1 MNKLLHK
8 NNKISPT
15 SYNKEIIIENPKS
28 HYKQKMTDELFMIPD
43 INDYNYMLKYNFKVA
58 QLKAICK
65 YYNLKKT
72 GTKSILLN
80 RIYNFLRVSSS
91 CIIIQ
96 RKMREIFKNQYELLH
111 GPAFRQRNK
120 CVNDTD
126 FFTMENLKDIPD
138 HQFFSF
144 KDQHDNLYGFN
155 IISLWNLYLKTGR
168 NTLNP
173 YNREKILDDVY
184 HNLCNFLNH
193 SEILNKDIQ
202 LTIKVSDDNLSPEKQ
217 QEQLALQLF
226 QHMDELGNYTDI
238 KWFNDLTVSKLCKFC
253 RELLDIWCYRAQL
266 SSEIKITICPPI
278 GDPFRNVNINAI
290 QNNAMSL
297 YEIKKI
303 TLSIIGQMIK
313 SATTRDNQALGA
325 FYVLSAL
332 TLVNNDAASAMPW
345 LYQSVSQI
353 N

>member
-1 MNKLLHK
+1 
-8 NNKISPT
+8 
-15 SYNKEIIIENPKS
+15 
-28 HYKQKMTDELFMIPD
+28 
-43 INDYNYMLKYNFKVA
+43 
-58 QLKAICK
+58 
-65 YYNLKKT
+65 
-72 GTKSILLN
+72 
-80 RIYNFLRVSSS
+80 
-91 CIIIQ
+91 
-96 RKMREIFKNQYELLH
+96 MREIFKNQYELLH

-238 KWFNDLTVSKLCKFC
+238 KWFNDLTASKLYKFC

-266 SSEIKITICPPI
+266 PSEIKITICPPI